1 MVIKIQNDEDL
12 FFSHHILFIMLLRIE
27 LTNPMLKATHILALI
42 IYNLQDAWAFFFL
55 QCCLSF
61 VHIISLHIGART
73 MLFIILVVHIF
84 DLNLCLVMCNFWNIL
99 SLLSVL
105 FPVEKLF
112 EPITH
117 QIRDFFFASCF
128 FAYWC
133 YNVVQII

>member
-1 MVIKIQNDEDL
+1 
-12 FFSHHILFIMLLRIE
+12 
-27 LTNPMLKATHILALI
+27 
-42 IYNLQDAWAFFFL
+42 
-55 QCCLSF
+55 
-61 VHIISLHIGART
+61 

-117 QIRDFFFASCF
+117 QIRDPFFLEAVSLHIG
-128 FAYWC
+128 ATM
-133 YNVVQII
+133 